1 MSRIKITKADLEA
14 IAKRTGRDLGIDLQV
29 DVSRFCV
36 ELYAKVNDDFR
47 KVTTFNNKV
56 EARRSLI
63 AMSTFQLLKLQNG
76 SYVEPDS
83 QSIEQEV
90 INH

>member
-47 KVTTFNNKV
+47 KVTTFNNKI

-63 AMSTFQLLKLQNG
+63 AMSTFHLLKLQNG

>member
-1 MSRIKITKADLEA
+1 MSRIKITKADLEV

-56 EARRSLI
+56 EGRRSLI

-76 SYVEPDS
+76 SYVEPDN

>member
-56 EARRSLI
+56 EGRRSLI